1 MGQIEGFVKAAE
13 SEFGMKPTETFQPN
27 DLYEGIKGNMIN
39 VRLLILLNSKLNCIA
54 YLISDWITIA
64 YSYCP
69 SVLFVFQIINT
80 LHELGLRANK
90 RGFNPQYAGSGKMAD
105 ENVRGFTEEEIKK
118 ASAKAIPK
126 VAAGSHGGATQSGMS
141 FGTTRKI

>member
-1 MGQIEGFVKAAE
+1 MNTLEGNSNLKYNEKSTQRFVCMGQIEGFVKAAE
-13 SEFGMKPTETFQPN
+13 SHFGMKPTETFQPN

-39 VRLLILLNSKLNCIA
+39 
-54 YLISDWITIA
+54 
-64 YSYCP
+64 
-69 SVLFVFQIINT
+69 IINC

-90 RGFNPQYAGSGKMAD
+90 RGFKPEYAGSGKMAD
-105 ENVRGFTEEEIKK
+105 ENIRGFSEEEIKK